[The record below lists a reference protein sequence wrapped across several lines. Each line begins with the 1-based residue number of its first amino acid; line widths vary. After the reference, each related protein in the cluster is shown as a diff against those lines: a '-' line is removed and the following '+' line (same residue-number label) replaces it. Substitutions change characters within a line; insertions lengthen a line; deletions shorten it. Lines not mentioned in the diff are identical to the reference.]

1 MPVDS
6 NRRFLSRTIRV
17 RAGFGLVELMVVI
30 AIVAILAALAL
41 PSYQQTIKNNR
52 SATEAND
59 LLTALD
65 MARTEAVTRSRFV
78 SVCASNADASACI
91 DPADWTK
98 GWIVFL
104 DDYNNVGTF
113 EAGTDTVVRAWPP
126 NSALQTGQDAITST
140 LSGAPVSSISFN
152 RQGTPLVAGTALTA
166 GTAVSFTVKPVSCPA
181 GKQLVRTLTM
191 PTLGRASVTTSACP

>member
-1 MPVDS
+1 MSVDS

-17 RAGFGLVELMVVI
+17 RAGFGLIELMVVV

-41 PSYQQTIKNNR
+41 PSYQQTIKSNR

-65 MARTEAVTRSRFV
+65 MARTEAVTRSRFA
-78 SVCASNADASACI
+78 SVCPSNADASACG
-91 DPADWTK
+91 ADWAK

-140 LSGAPVSSISFN
+140 LSGAPISAISFN
-152 RQGTPLVAGTALTA
+152 RQGTPLVAGTALAA
-166 GTAVSFTVKPVSCPA
+166 GTAITFTVKPASCPA
-181 GKQLVRTLTM
+181 GAQLVRTLTM
-191 PTLGRASVTTSACP
+191 PTLGRGSVTTSACP

>member
-6 NRRFLSRTIRV
+6 NRQFLSRAATV
-17 RAGFGLVELMVVI
+17 RAGFGLIELMVVI
-30 AIVAILAALAL
+30 AIVAILAAIAL
-41 PSYQQTIKNNR
+41 PSYQQTIKSNR

-78 SVCASNADASACI
+78 SVCPSNADASACG

-104 DDYNNVGTF
+104 DDYNNFGTF
-113 EAGTDTVVRAWPP
+113 EAATDTVVRAWPP
-126 NSALQTGQDAITST
+126 NSALQSGQDTIAST
-140 LSGAPVSSISFN
+140 LSGAPVNSISFS
-152 RQGTPLVAGTALTA
+152 RQGIPLVAGIGLTP
-166 GTAVSFTVKPVSCPA
+166 GTAVNFTVKPASCPA
-181 GKQLVRTLTM
+181 GMQLVRTLTM